1 MVVKKFYGKTT
12 RDALRQVREELGADA
27 LILSNRPTIGGGV
40 EIMAVADADVA
51 TLATSLS
58 TTTRHPPRNAPATPA
73 SPVAPGPTSNLNGNA
88 PPQSIPQP
96 GSPRAATP
104 PMNGTA
110 PSGAAVNRALAR
122 TYAMPVEPL
131 SGPAVPPPQ
140 QPPSSTPTTPPPR
153 RPSAPPPL
161 VDEAADY
168 EVELR
173 PRPASPPPQQPQR
186 PAGPASSLPPH
197 AESLRSH
204 NAAPDPEMARQREIA
219 VEELRQI
226 GDEIKQLR
234 SLLQGQLASFAW
246 ADMEHRAPNRL
257 ELFRYL
263 LASGLSAALIRQL
276 IDKMPA
282 QYNGELALKWARSAL
297 MHNLKCAEA
306 DRELLDQGG
315 IYAVVG
321 PTGVGKT
328 TTVAKLAAR
337 ATMRFGAQ
345 HVALITTDSYRI
357 GAQDQL
363 RIYGKILS
371 VPVYAVQNEAE
382 LQLTL
387 ADLADR
393 HLVFIDTVGMGQ
405 RDARVAQ
412 QAAMFSHAG
421 RPVERLLLIAANA
434 DGHTLEDVVRQ
445 YRGEGLTGCL
455 LSKIDEAIALAPA
468 LDAIIRNRMRLFYV
482 TNGQRVPEDLHLASA
497 SFLIDRALKAPQQP
511 GSPFTL
517 QGDELPIMNAAQAGW
532 L

>member
-27 LILSNRPTIGGGV
+27 LILSNRPTVGGGV

-58 TTTRHPPRNAPATPA
+58 TTTRHPARNTPA
-73 SPVAPGPTSNLNGNA
+73 PTPRPTSNSQLNGHTEQSAA
-88 PPQSIPQP
+88 P
-96 GSPRAATP
+96 G
-104 PMNGTA
+104 
-110 PSGAAVNRALAR
+110 AVNRAIAR

-131 SGPAVPPPQ
+131 SAPAVAPPSNRQPEPPQRPTPRPAPIPTMEEEPQEAPSAFRPQAQRASATPPPQ
-140 QPPSSTPTTPPPR
+140 YSAS
-153 RPSAPPPL
+153 SAPH
-161 VDEAADY
+161 
-168 EVELR
+168 
-173 PRPASPPPQQPQR
+173 S
-186 PAGPASSLPPH
+186 
-197 AESLRSH
+197 ESLRQPLPPADENLVH
-204 NAAPDPEMARQREIA
+204 QREIA
-219 VEELRQI
+219 VEELKHI
-226 GDEIKQLR
+226 GEEIKQLR

-246 ADMEHRAPNRL
+246 GDLENKAPNRL
-257 ELFRYL
+257 ELFRHL
-263 LASGLSAALIRQL
+263 LASGFSAALIRQL
-276 IDKMPA
+276 IEKMPP
-282 QYNGELALKWARSAL
+282 QYSGEVALKWARSAL
-297 MHNLKCAEA
+297 MHNLKCADA
-306 DRELLDQGG
+306 DRELLDHGG
-315 IYAVVG
+315 VFAIVG

-337 ATMRFGAQ
+337 ATMRFGPQ

-363 RIYGKILS
+363 RIYGKILG

-387 ADLADR
+387 ADLASR

-412 QAAMFSHAG
+412 QAEMLAHAG
-421 RPVERLLLIAANA
+421 RPVERLLLVTANA

-445 YRGEGLTGCL
+445 YRGEGMSGCL
-455 LSKIDEAIALAPA
+455 LSKIDEAISLGPA

-482 TNGQRVPEDLHLASA
+482 TNGQRVPEDLHLSSA
-497 SFLIDRALKAPQQP
+497 SFLIDRALKAPQHP

-517 QGDELPIMNAAQAGW
+517 QGDELAIMNAAQAGW

>member
-27 LILSNRPTIGGGV
+27 LILSNRPTVGGGV

-51 TLATSLS
+51 TLTTSLS
-58 TTTRHPPRNAPATPA
+58 TTTSRHPPRNAPVPA
-73 SPVAPGPTSNLNGNA
+73 PRSGLPQLNGPTEGSGQNGSA
-88 PPQSIPQP
+88 PT
-96 GSPRAATP
+96 G
-104 PMNGTA
+104 
-110 PSGAAVNRALAR
+110 AVNRALAR

-131 SGPAVPPPQ
+131 SSPAVAPPPQ
-140 QPPSSTPTTPPPR
+140 ARQPEPPREPPRRAAQIPTMDEAQEAPSAFRPQAQRAAHTPPPTYSSA
-153 RPSAPPPL
+153 SAPH
-161 VDEAADY
+161 
-168 EVELR
+168 
-173 PRPASPPPQQPQR
+173 S
-186 PAGPASSLPPH
+186 
-197 AESLRSH
+197 ESLRQLLPE
-204 NAAPDPEMARQREIA
+204 PDVDLAQQREIA
-219 VEELRQI
+219 VEELKTI

-234 SLLQGQLASFAW
+234 SLLQSQLASFAW
-246 ADMEHRAPNRL
+246 GDLEHKAPNRL
-257 ELFRYL
+257 ELFRHL
-263 LASGLSAALIRQL
+263 LSAGFSAALIRQL
-276 IDKMPA
+276 IDKMPG
-282 QYNGELALKWARSAL
+282 QYAGEVALKWARSAL
-297 MHNLKCAEA
+297 MHNLKCADA
-306 DRELLDQGG
+306 DRELLDHGG
-315 IYAVVG
+315 VFALVG

-337 ATMRFGAQ
+337 ATMRFGPQ

-363 RIYGKILS
+363 RIYGKILG

-387 ADLADR
+387 ADLASR

-412 QAAMFSHAG
+412 QAEMLAHAG
-421 RPVERLLLIAANA
+421 RPVERLLLITANA

-445 YRGEGLTGCL
+445 YRGEGMSGCL
-455 LSKIDEAIALAPA
+455 LSKIDEAISLGPA

-482 TNGQRVPEDLHLASA
+482 TNGQRVPEDLHLSSA
-497 SFLIDRALKAPQQP
+497 SFLVDRALKAPQHP

-517 QGDELPIMNAAQAGW
+517 QGDELAIMNAAQAGW